1 VNSNPFFGKR
11 ECINMSMIGNFL
23 QLSSEELAALIADPS
38 GVQSFIY
45 PEGEE
50 CENSIDIDKAWHG
63 IHYLLAGDA
72 WGGEPPLANVVL
84 GGTEIGEDFG
94 YGPARYL
101 TADEV
106 RAVANALK
114 DITAELLRSR
124 YVASELSKNE
134 IYPEIWDDPDDDA
147 VGYLASYYQTLRDYY
162 IDAAAKKSAMLK
174 YLN

>member
-1 VNSNPFFGKR
+1 
-11 ECINMSMIGNFL
+11 MIGNFL

-38 GVQSFIY
+38 SVQSFIY

-50 CENSIDIDKAWHG
+50 GENSIDVDKAWHG
-63 IHYLLAGDA
+63 IHYLLVGDS

-84 GGTEIGEDFG
+84 GGTEIGDDFG

-106 RAVANALK
+106 CAAANALK
-114 DITAELLRSR
+114 DISPDVLRSR
-124 YVASELSKNE
+124 YVASELAKNE
-134 IYPEIWDDPDDDA
+134 IYPEIWDDPDDDS
-147 VGYLASYYQTLRDYY
+147 VEYLASWYQTLRDYY
-162 IDAAAKKSAMLK
+162 LDAAAKNNAMLK